1 MARRDIVPALMV
13 VLIAFALYH
22 ATLLPG
28 FDFGDTGS
36 FQATVGSSVITTR
49 DAYPTYFAIGNA
61 FLWLTG
67 GDPAHALNLASAIEG
82 AAACGLLVVVAAELS
97 GSVAAGT
104 AAALLFAVS
113 YTFWSQAII
122 AEVYSLHMMF
132 MLATLWLLLRWSDTP
147 TLTRLTIFFAVYAI
161 GFGNHLSMVLLL
173 PGYTAFLLL
182 TAPDGW
188 RSMFAPKVVA
198 IASVCA
204 CVGALQ
210 YGWNLRS
217 LWLLPQPPDGLAD
230 ALSRFWFDVTKSDWR
245 DTMVM
250 NVPRTMLADHVAMYW
265 FDLTQQFGR
274 VIPAV
279 AAVGWV
285 GLAWH
290 NWRRAALALL
300 LFAANVVFAFS
311 YNVGD
316 SHVFY
321 LPSHLLVALLVAP
334 AIAQLGWSVRGAGPV
349 AAAALVAYAAL
360 RGYRDFPA
368 LDRSHDRRPTEVLA
382 ALTAGLDEHNGLLLT
397 DLNWQIDNG
406 LSYFASVVKPD
417 LAYLRTPD
425 VLLRAPALIAE
436 NRSQGRQ
443 VALTERSRTTL
454 ASAYGPLLA
463 ITRDPRAITERVSEV
478 ARSLAPGTRY
488 VLCVL
493 RPSRDLQL
501 DVADLS
507 RALERLTGGHI
518 NVLRGGDYATV
529 AGSVGA
535 APLLN
540 IGESQPF
547 HISVNIDGVDATIR
561 MESWLASDTIRRM
574 GFGHVIV
581 NHQHTL
587 IVERGLS
594 LVTFEADG
602 QATRTAY
609 ESNIFA
615 RQSRYLVDY
624 LQP

>member
-1 MARRDIVPALMV
+1 MARRDTVAALIVA
-13 VLIAFALYH
+13 LIAFALYH

-49 DAYPTYFAIGNA
+49 DAYPAYFAIGNA

-122 AEVYSLHMMF
+122 AEVYSLHIMF
-132 MLATLWLLLRWSDTP
+132 MLATLWLLLRWSGTP
-147 TLTRLTIFFAVYAI
+147 TLTRLTIFFAVYAL

-198 IASVCA
+198 IAIVCA

-250 NVPRTMLADHVAMYW
+250 NVPRSMLADHVAMYW

-285 GLAWH
+285 GLAWD
-290 NWRRAALALL
+290 NWRRAALLLL

-321 LPSHLLVALLVAP
+321 LPSHLLIALLVAP
-334 AIAQLGWSVRGAGPV
+334 AIALIGQSGRRAGPV

-382 ALTAGLDEHNGLLLT
+382 ALTAGLDGHNALLLT

-436 NRSQGRQ
+436 NRAQGRQ

-454 ASAYGPLLA
+454 ASTYGPLLA

-478 ARSLAPGTRY
+478 ARSLTPGTRY

-501 DVADLS
+501 DAVGLS
-507 RALERLTGGHI
+507 GTLERLTGGH
-518 NVLRGGDYATV
+518 VSVHPPGDYAAV
-529 AGSVGA
+529 AGTVGA
-535 APLLN
+535 APLL
-540 IGESQPF
+540 IMGASQPF
-547 HISVNIDGVDATIR
+547 HTSVSIDGVAAMIR

-587 IVERGLS
+587 IVERGVS
-594 LVTFEADG
+594 LVTFGADG

-615 RQSRYLVDY
+615 RQARYLVDY
-624 LQP
+624 SQP

>member
-290 NWRRAALALL
+290 NWRRAALLLL

-321 LPSHLLVALLVAP
+321 LPSHLLVALLVP
-334 AIAQLGWSVRGAGPV
+334 SAIALLGWSVRGAGPV

>member
-1 MARRDIVPALMV
+1 
-13 VLIAFALYH
+13 
-22 ATLLPG
+22 
-28 FDFGDTGS
+28 
-36 FQATVGSSVITTR
+36 
-49 DAYPTYFAIGNA
+49 
-61 FLWLTG
+61 
-67 GDPAHALNLASAIEG
+67 
-82 AAACGLLVVVAAELS
+82 
-97 GSVAAGT
+97 
-104 AAALLFAVS
+104 
-113 YTFWSQAII
+113 
-122 AEVYSLHMMF
+122 MF
-132 MLATLWLLLRWSDTP
+132 MLATLWLLLRWSGTP
-147 TLTRLTIFFAVYAI
+147 TLGRLTVFFAVYAI

-173 PGYTAFLLL
+173 PGYTAFLLI
-182 TAPDGW
+182 TAPTGW
-188 RSMFAPKVVA
+188 RSMFAPKVVTIA
-198 IASVCA
+198 IVCA
-204 CVGALQ
+204 AVGALQ

-250 NVPRTMLADHVAMYW
+250 NVPRSMLADHVAMYW

-274 VIPAV
+274 VIPPV
-279 AAVGWV
+279 AALGWV
-285 GLAWH
+285 ALAWN
-290 NWRRAALALL
+290 NWRRAALLLL

-321 LPSHLLVALLVAP
+321 LPSHLIVALLVAP
-334 AIAQLGWSVRGAGPV
+334 AIALIGRSGKGAG
-349 AAAALVAYAAL
+349 AMATAALVAYAAL

-368 LDRSHDRRPTEVLA
+368 LDRSLDRRPTEVLA

-406 LSYFASVVKPD
+406 LSYFASVVQPD

-436 NRSQGRQ
+436 NRAQGRQ

-463 ITRDPRAITERVSEV
+463 ITRDPRAITERVSEI
-478 ARSLAPGTRY
+478 ALRLTPGTRY

-501 DVADLS
+501 DVAGLS
-507 RALERLTGGHI
+507 DTLERLTGGRIH
-518 NVLRGGDYATV
+518 VAPPGDYAAV

-535 APLLN
+535 APVLTM
-540 IGESQPF
+540 GASQPF
-547 HISVNIDGVDATIR
+547 HTSVDIDGVDATIR

-587 IVERGLS
+587 IVERGVS
-594 LVTFEADG
+594 LVTFGADG
-602 QATRTAY
+602 RATRTAY

-615 RQSRYLVDY
+615 RQARYLVDY
-624 LQP
+624 RQP